1 MRCKKNTIH
10 GDLCRVKRKDTDFET
25 LTTKRYSDF
34 NNEKIL
40 IHEKFD
46 NVGYP
51 SAFTNSII
59 RDYEHNRNKKQDQE
73 YKYIISPIHFEI
85 AKESILVEFSY
96 CPLKELK
103 AERFLSKLHHFTN
116 QKFQVTNTWIV
127 HGFKSKLVSN
137 WEQNVLCTKSK

>member
-10 GDLCRVKRKDTDFET
+10 GDLCRAEQKDTDFET

-40 IHEKFD
+40 IHKKFD
-46 NVGYP
+46 NAGYP

-59 RDYEHNRNKKQDQE
+59 RDYEHNQNKKEDQE
-73 YKYIISPIHFEI
+73 YKYIISPIYFEI

-96 CPLKELK
+96 CPLKELM

-116 QKFQVTNTWIV
+116 QKFQVAITWIV
-127 HGFKSKLVSN
+127 HGFRSKLVSN